1 MDRILKVDPPPGPA
15 RSGLPKTNDMVTR
28 VRCHKLLGNCRP
40 LNWTEN
46 QFSCKLWPNFG
57 VKLKMFVALVCG
69 LHRQSCDLLLHG
81 HVGVEKSW
89 GRVSLSQYQHLQQQV
104 FWGFHSLDGSND
116 SWDLMSRGT
125 NKSNSWQVYDLQRS
139 LHQPALTSDKHTYPL
154 SCGSCIQ
161 CLKIHGPFCWA
172 RIKRRL
178 AFMNFTLAYWPLLEL
193 LHFFSP
199 KDLCPSNIFLISPS
213 PLDHSSSLI
222 LERSEICKKFLF
234 YSIKTSQKVKENL
247 SKLRSTILLTTII
260 VLKHPTSSCSFFK
273 SNVSSQTFNEVSL
286 IEVCAI
292 FLQLQR
298 VRQRADVMLHV
309 VCQMQVEHLP
319 LNSYRTWE
327 LVKRSC
333 RWQYPKWYI
342 SDQIS
347 MTWNKTSNKTS
358 N

>member
-1 MDRILKVDPPPGPA
+1 MYSMSQDSWTI
-15 RSGLPKTNDMVTR
+15 
-28 VRCHKLLGNCRP
+28 LLGK
-40 LNWTEN
+40 N
-46 QFSCKLWPNFG
+46 QKRIGIYEFYFG
-57 VKLKMFVALVCG
+57 I
-69 LHRQSCDLLLHG
+69 
-81 HVGVEKSW
+81 
-89 GRVSLSQYQHLQQQV
+89 
-104 FWGFHSLDGSND
+104 
-116 SWDLMSRGT
+116 
-125 NKSNSWQVYDLQRS
+125 
-139 LHQPALTSDKHTYPL
+139 LT
-154 SCGSCIQ
+154 I
-161 CLKIHGPFCWA
+161 A
-172 RIKRRL
+172 R
-178 AFMNFTLAYWPLLEL
+178 TSS
-193 LHFFSP
+193 FFSP

-273 SNVSSQTFNEVSL
+273 SIVSSQTFNEVSL

-319 LNSYRTWE
+319 LNSFRTWE

-358 N
+358 NTWIFKWWLYGCFRK